1 MAIYKPKMYKKNIYE
16 INYNKLKDMGITT
29 LVFDLDNT
37 LGLIDQDRAP
47 IKTIELIR
55 KLQEDFL
62 VLVCSNN
69 TRNRLRPYLM
79 ELGVD
84 GVSMAMKPFTFGL
97 GKIKNKYKLKKK
109 EMAMI
114 GDQIVTDVLSGNKF
128 GVYTV
133 LVDPLGFKDL
143 KITSFNR
150 LIEDMIVKRYSK
162 KGIFERGKYYE

>member
-47 IKTIELIR
+47 VKTIELIR

-69 TRNRLRPYLM
+69 TRSSL
-79 ELGVD
+79 
-84 GVSMAMKPFTFGL
+84 S
-97 GKIKNKYKLKKK
+97 KIKNKYKLKKK

>member
-47 IKTIELIR
+47 LKTIELIR

-97 GKIKNKYKLKKK
+97 SKIKNK
-109 EMAMI
+109 
-114 GDQIVTDVLSGNKF
+114 
-128 GVYTV
+128 
-133 LVDPLGFKDL
+133 
-143 KITSFNR
+143 
-150 LIEDMIVKRYSK
+150 
-162 KGIFERGKYYE
+162 

>member
-1 MAIYKPKMYKKNIYE
+1 
-16 INYNKLKDMGITT
+16 MGITT

-47 IKTIELIR
+47 LKTIELIR

-97 GKIKNKYKLKKK
+97 SKIKNKYKLKKK